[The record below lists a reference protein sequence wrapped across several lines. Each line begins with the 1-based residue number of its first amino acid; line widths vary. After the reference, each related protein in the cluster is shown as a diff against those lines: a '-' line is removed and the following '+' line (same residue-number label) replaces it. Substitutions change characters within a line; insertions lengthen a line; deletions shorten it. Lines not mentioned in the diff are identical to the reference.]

1 MDGQSKDK
9 ELIILGGDVENI
21 IYYNEENGY
30 TVFDMS
36 VDEATGELPKDEI
49 ITVQGVLPKISTGER
64 IKVTGEWTFDKRY
77 GRQFRAAYIEICMP
91 ATENDMLR
99 YLSSRAIKG
108 IGPLLKNI

>member
-49 ITVQGVLPKISTGER
+49 ITGGAPEDIDR
-64 IKVTGEWTFDKRY
+64 RADKGHRRVDF
-77 GRQFRAAYIEICMP
+77 RQA
-91 ATENDMLR
+91 LR
-99 YLSSRAIKG
+99 KTIPRRVH
-108 IGPLLKNI
+108 